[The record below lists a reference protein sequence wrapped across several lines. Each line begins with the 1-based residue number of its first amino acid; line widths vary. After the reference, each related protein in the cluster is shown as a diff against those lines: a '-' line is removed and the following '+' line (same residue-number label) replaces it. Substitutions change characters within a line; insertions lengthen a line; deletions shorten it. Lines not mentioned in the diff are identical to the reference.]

1 MNETLPW
8 PFYTEPSRIDVRGL
22 DVAYR
27 RAGAGE
33 PVLYL
38 HGAGLT
44 QRWLPFYDEAAKH
57 VDFIAPEHPGF
68 GGTDFPEWLDGF
80 DDVVLHYA
88 DLLDALG
95 LDRVHLVGH
104 SFGGWIA
111 AEFAVFYPERIKS
124 LQLIAPA
131 GLKDADLHDAYRQE
145 GFEALERVF
154 NGRADEFPEYIDEGD
169 PVEALV
175 QGYKEVT
182 ARARLAWQPRHDRK
196 LPRRLGRVQAPTQV
210 LLPQEDR
217 VLDVAVSAKYAEYIP
232 NATVSVVE
240 SDGVP
245 TSHVP
250 FVQAPEV
257 LAATVTRFVAAHS
270 EA

>member
-1 MNETLPW
+1 MSESLPW
-8 PFYTEPSRIDVRGL
+8 PFYTEPSKVDVRGL

-27 RAGAGE
+27 RKGEGE

-44 QRWLPFYDEAAKH
+44 QRWLPFHEKMSER
-57 VDFIAPEHPGF
+57 VDLLAPEHPGF
-68 GGTDFPEWLDGF
+68 GDTEMPEWLDGF

-88 DLLDALG
+88 DLLDTLG
-95 LDRVHLVGH
+95 IDRVHVVGH

-111 AEFAVFYPERIKS
+111 AEFAVFFPERIKS

-131 GLKDADLHDAYRQE
+131 GLKGADLNDPFRQE
-145 GFEALERVF
+145 GFEAFERVF
-154 NGRADEFPEYIDEGD
+154 NGRGEEFPDYIEEGD

-175 QGYKEVT
+175 QGYKETT

-196 LPRRLGRVQAPTQV
+196 LPRRLGRVTAPTQV
-210 LLPQEDR
+210 LLAQEDR
-217 VLDVAVSAKYAEYIP
+217 VMDVNVSAQYADYIEG
-232 NATVSVVE
+232 ATVSVVE
-240 SDGVP
+240 SDGIP

-257 LAATVTRFVAAHS
+257 LATTITNFVAEHS

>member
-1 MNETLPW
+1 MSESLPW
-8 PFYTEPSRIDVRGL
+8 PFYTVPDKIDVRGL

-27 RAGAGE
+27 RSGEGE

-44 QRWLPFYDEAAKH
+44 QRWLPFHEKLSEG
-57 VDFIAPEHPGF
+57 VDLIAPEHPGF
-68 GGTDFPEWLDGF
+68 GDTEMPEWLDGF

-88 DLLDALG
+88 DFLDALG

-111 AEFAVFYPERIKS
+111 AEFAVFFPERIKS

-131 GLKDADLHDAYRQE
+131 GLKGADLHDSYRQE
-145 GFEALERVF
+145 GAEALERVF
-154 NGRADEFPEYIDEGD
+154 NGRAEEFPEYLEEGD

-175 QGYKEVT
+175 QGYKELT

-196 LPRRLGRVQAPTQV
+196 LPRRLGRVTAPTQV
-210 LLPQEDR
+210 LLAQEDR
-217 VLDVAVSAKYAEYIP
+217 VLDPEVSAKYAEYIP
-232 NATVSVVE
+232 GATTSVIV
-240 SDGVP
+240 SDGIP

-257 LAATVTRFVAAHS
+257 LATTLTNFVTEHT

>member
-1 MNETLPW
+1 MSESLPW
-8 PFYTEPSRIDVRGL
+8 PFYTPPSRIDVRGL
-22 DVAYR
+22 DTAYR
-27 RAGAGE
+27 RGGEGE
-33 PVLYL
+33 PVLFL

-44 QRWLPFYDEAAKH
+44 QRWLPFYEKAAER

-68 GGTDFPEWLDGF
+68 GDTEMPEWLDGF

-95 LDRVHLVGH
+95 LDRVHVVGH

-111 AEFAVFYPERIKS
+111 AEFAVFFPERIKS

-131 GLKDADLHDAYRQE
+131 GLKGADLHDPYRQE
-145 GFEALERVF
+145 GYEALERVF

-175 QGYKEVT
+175 QGYKEIT

-196 LPRRLGRVQAPTQV
+196 LPRRLGRVKAPTQV

-217 VLDVAVSAKYAEYIP
+217 VLDVDVSAKYAEYIP
-232 NATVSVVE
+232 GAAVSVIE

-250 FVQAPEV
+250 FVQAPGV
-257 LAATVTRFVAAHS
+257 LATTVTHFVAANS